1 VFTRSSISSAHFLPR
16 TRAAAPSLSALA
28 LFLAL
33 SFLALACGCVRFH
46 PQPHETV
53 YVSARQMYL
62 HDRVAAVSNR
72 VAEVV
77 NGQPLEV
84 LEHGRRFLKV
94 KTQKNEIG
102 WIEERA
108 VIDAKTSDAFVQLAV
123 RHKQD
128 PVVATGAVRDDI
140 YLHVLPGRDTEH
152 FYLLG
157 ANAKVQLL
165 ARASVPK
172 TAAPSF
178 GSPAKRT
185 APKPPLSAGGNP
197 SPPSASLKA
206 LTPAPGA
213 KPSLSASSGA
223 APVRA
228 SPVAPAAVE
237 PPAIMED
244 WWLVRDAQGRAGWLL
259 SGRVD
264 VDVPDAIGVYAEGQR
279 MVGAYVL
286 TKVADPDS
294 DAPGNEV
301 PEYVTVLSPPKS
313 GLAFDFDQVRV
324 FTWSLK
330 RHRYETAFRLHPI
343 QGYLPVRTGFQP
355 GPGGSSLPTF
365 SFQIANGENLTA
377 DPATGV
383 TRPASLRTINYVM
396 LDTIVK
402 RAGPD
407 LGLIPVGHLEGEKP
421 KAAKPG
427 KQNRK

>member
-1 VFTRSSISSAHFLPR
+1 
-16 TRAAAPSLSALA
+16 
-28 LFLAL
+28 
-33 SFLALACGCVRFH
+33 
-46 PQPHETV
+46 
-53 YVSARQMYL
+53 MYL

-84 LEHGRRFLKV
+84 LERGRRFLKV

-108 VIDAKTSDAFVQLAV
+108 VIDARTSDAFVQLADQ
-123 RHKQD
+123 HKQD
-128 PVVATGAVRDDI
+128 PTVATGTVRDDI
-140 YLHVLPGRDTEH
+140 YLHILPGRDTEH

-172 TAAPSF
+172 SAAPSF

-185 APKPPLSAGGNP
+185 APKPPLPGVSP
-197 SPPSASLKA
+197 SPAYAWVKA
-206 LTPAPGA
+206 PTPAAA

-223 APVRA
+223 ALAPGP
-228 SPVAPAAVE
+228 SVAPAVVQ
-237 PPAIMED
+237 PPVILED
-244 WWLVRDAQGRAGWLL
+244 WWLVRDALGRAGWLL
-259 SGRVD
+259 GGRID
-264 VDVPDAIGVYAEGQR
+264 VDVPDAIGAYAEGQR
-279 MVGAYVL
+279 IVGAYVL
-286 TKVADPDS
+286 TKVTDPDS

-313 GLAFDFDQVRV
+313 GLPFDFDQVRV

-355 GPGGSSLPTF
+355 GSGGSNLPTF
-365 SFQIANGENLTA
+365 SFQIANGENLSA

-383 TRPASLRTINYVM
+383 TRPASLRTIRYVM
-396 LDTIVK
+396 VDTIVK

-407 LGLIPVGHLEGEKP
+407 LGPIPVGHLEGEKP
-421 KAAKPG
+421 KAAKPA
-427 KQNRK
+427 KEKSR